1 MSKPPPR
8 PSNAEI
14 AATMKKRNGKYLKG
28 DYLFSGGR
36 TFYIDDN
43 GKMVKAP
50 PPAADTKK
58 VSDYLKAHD

>member
-28 DYLFSGGR
+28 DYLFKGGR

-43 GKMVKAP
+43 GKMIKAP
-50 PPAADTKK
+50 SNNENKT
-58 VSDYLKAHD
+58 SDYLKKFD

>member
-36 TFYIDDN
+36 TFYIDEN

-50 PPAADTKK
+50 SNKGSKA
-58 VSDYLKAHD
+58 SEYLKKFD